1 MKLEYENVKV
11 SITDDIVTIDVQT
24 HDGTISTRI
33 GQKTG
38 QVVSDATSGNV
49 PK

>member
-11 SITDDIVTIDVQT
+11 SITDDIVTVYVQT
-24 HDGTISTRI
+24 HDGAVSTKIS
-33 GQKTG
+33 QKTG
-38 QVVSDATSGNV
+38 QVVGAAGGTA